1 MQKHAFTMIELLV
14 VISII
19 GIVVALSFFG
29 IQNTRASSRDAKR
42 KSDLETIRSVLELYK
57 ADCKEYPE
65 TVTSES
71 SITGDAELSCAG
83 NVYMDKVP
91 ADPIPDRDYQYISLD
106 PFDTYSLCSS
116 LETVD
121 SGDAGSCDDCGS
133 ADCNYLVKNP

>member
-1 MQKHAFTMIELLV
+1 MNRNMQKHAFTMIELLV

-65 TVTSES
+65 TVTCPK
-71 SITGDAELSCAG
+71 G
-83 NVYMDKVP
+83 
-91 ADPIPDRDYQYISLD
+91 
-106 PFDTYSLCSS
+106 TYSQEWNQS
-116 LETVD
+116 V
-121 SGDAGSCDDCGS
+121 
-133 ADCNYLVKNP
+133 